1 MSDSKGNDDAGEKRP
16 SAVALRYEGQGAPE
30 VVAKGQ
36 GYVAE
41 QIIALAEEHGIPLH
55 EDANLVQLLA
65 KLDLGQEIPTPL
77 YQAVAEVLAWAYRL
91 AGKQLTREKD
101 V

>member
-1 MSDSKGNDDAGEKRP
+1 MSDQREDKERKPP
-16 SAVALRYEGQGAPE
+16 SAAVALRYEGEGAPE

-41 QIIALAEEHGIPLH
+41 QIIALAEEHDIPLY
-55 EDANLVQLLA
+55 EDANLIQLLA
-65 KLDLGQEIPTPL
+65 TLELGEEIPTPL

-91 AGKQLTREKD
+91 SGKDPTSDDKD
-101 V
+101 A